1 MKNKK
6 ILLAANADPKLVAKI
21 DELSEKSNRSR
32 AGMILTIL
40 EEYFKRNLA
49 KLKKEEKNGKV
60 TSENN

>member
-49 KLKKEEKNGKV
+49 KLKKEEKNG
-60 TSENN
+60 